1 MSYEDLD
8 VLYRSRI
15 TLIKIL
21 KENGYET
28 KDYERF
34 SPWETE
40 AMAIGQTSFQIDV
53 TKTNPDGPITKC
65 RVVYSLQK
73 LKQKIYGF
81 LSALTNTE
89 DPNSVDPLTT
99 EVIVILLEDVADVFH
114 KAALD
119 EWLKNKL
126 RIRFFKAHTLVYDPP
141 RPHSCSS
148 SREAP
153 ARGTRRVHEAE
164 LSSLKGQSSNDPLP
178 RGHYCTCTRS
188 SSWRYHKDYTPE
200 PFSGSLRHLQ
210 GLCPLNSRD
219 GIGL

>member
-8 VLYRSRI
+8 VLYRSRL

-34 SPWETE
+34 SPWEIE

-53 TKTNPDGPITKC
+53 TKANPDGPITKC

-81 LSALTNTE
+81 LSGLTNTE
-89 DPNSVDPLTT
+89 DPTAVDPLTT

-126 RIRFFKAHTLVYDPP
+126 RIRFFKAHTLVYDPRDHTLVP
-141 RPHSCSS
+141 PHEKLPSEEHAEFMKQNYVRSKGNLPMIRFHEDIIARVLGLLPGDIVKITRPSPS
-148 SREAP
+148 A
-153 ARGTRRVHEAE
+153 GLYDIYRVCV
-164 LSSLKGQSSNDPLP
+164 P
-178 RGHYCTCTRS
+178 
-188 SSWRYHKDYTPE
+188 
-200 PFSGSLRHLQ
+200 
-210 GLCPLNSRD
+210 
-219 GIGL
+219 